1 MNQKVS
7 ISFVIILAV
16 AFAVLLFFYFQA
28 TVDRYTIRVQN
39 EVQSELINVYD
50 EILQNPES
58 PPMSLS
64 DFEKQYGD
72 LEPIQE
78 NLATIRGFYEKQLTV
93 PE

>member
-28 TVDRYTIRVQN
+28 NVDRYTIRVKN
-39 EVQSELINVYD
+39 EVQSELIKVYD
-50 EILQNPES
+50 VILQNPDG
-58 PPMSLS
+58 PPLSLS
-64 DFEKQYGD
+64 DFEKQYGE

-78 NLATIRGFYEKQLTV
+78 NLTNIRNFFKKQQPV
-93 PE
+93 SE

>member
-39 EVQSELINVYD
+39 EVQSELIKVYD
-50 EILQNPES
+50 DILQNPGG
-58 PPMSLS
+58 PPISLS

-78 NLATIRGFYEKQLTV
+78 NLETIRKFFEKQQPV
-93 PE
+93 SE